1 MCVNLKSTKQMNL
14 LLNRITLAVA
24 LAAATGAA
32 QAAVVS
38 SGSTTVP
45 GTYLMDLDNGTM
57 PLTFPYSG
65 SDFFWNQQTSTTR
78 QVAQNPFAPSGQFVN
93 LGVVNF
99 ASITL
104 AQLQSYSYSSA
115 PINGS
120 DVGNLLVPGDVFAVL
135 TDSGNYA
142 KVLVTGEFDRLQDNG
157 LPIQWETLSPV
168 PEPSTYLAGLGALS
182 MLGALAR
189 RNRR

>member
-1 MCVNLKSTKQMNL
+1 MNY
-14 LLNRITLAVA
+14 LLNRIA
-24 LAAATGAA
+24 LAAVLAATTVAT
-32 QAAVVS
+32 QAAVIS

-45 GTYLMDLDNGTM
+45 GSYLFDLDTGTL
-57 PLTFPYSG
+57 PLIAPHAG
-65 SDFFWNQQTSTTR
+65 SDFHWEQLSPTTR
-78 QVAQNPFAPSGQFVN
+78 QISQNSQAPSGHFIN

-135 TDSGNYA
+135 TDNGNYA
-142 KVLVTGEFDRLQDNG
+142 KVLVTGEFDRLQNNG
-157 LPIQWETLSPV
+157 LPIQWETLSAV
-168 PEPSTYLAGLGALS
+168 PEPSTYLAGLGALG
-182 MLGALAR
+182 MLGAFAR